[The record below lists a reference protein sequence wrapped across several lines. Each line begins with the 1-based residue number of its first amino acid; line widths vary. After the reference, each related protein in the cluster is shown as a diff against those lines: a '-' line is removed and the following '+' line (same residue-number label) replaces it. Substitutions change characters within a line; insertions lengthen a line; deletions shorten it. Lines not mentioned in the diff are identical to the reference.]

1 MKTEFLQNF
10 KVGDQALPK
19 EIIDE
24 ILAENGRDIEAA
36 KKPFVDYQSIK
47 EQLEEAKKAL
57 KAFEGVD
64 ASQLQ
69 AKIKELQGQLTS
81 KDKEWQEKLDGM
93 AFEGKLK
100 DGLDAF
106 DAIESLLPAGTLS
119 GAPKIRACEIIEELE
134 RTPRGVYGGALGY
147 VDFNGNLDTCIAIR
161 MAVKKNDK
169 VYVQAGAGIVADS
182 VPESEYEET
191 YNKALAVM
199 NAVKNAGEVN
209 AL

>member
-10 KVGDQALPK
+10 KVGDQALTK

-81 KDKEWQEKLDGM
+81 KDKESDQHELCLS
-93 AFEGKLK
+93 FVGKLK
-100 DGLDAF
+100 EDFSAAKGRSAKAISALLDM
-106 DAIESLLPAGTLS
+106 DALRKSSNQETDIKAALETLQKENGYLFETDPPAPYAPGPGKNPIPGKPDAPISLSA
-119 GAPKIRACEIIEELE
+119 
-134 RTPRGVYGGALGY
+134 ALHEKY
-147 VDFNGNLDTCIAIR
+147 
-161 MAVKKNDK
+161 DK
-169 VYVQAGAGIVADS
+169 
-182 VPESEYEET
+182 
-191 YNKALAVM
+191 
-199 NAVKNAGEVN
+199 
-209 AL
+209 